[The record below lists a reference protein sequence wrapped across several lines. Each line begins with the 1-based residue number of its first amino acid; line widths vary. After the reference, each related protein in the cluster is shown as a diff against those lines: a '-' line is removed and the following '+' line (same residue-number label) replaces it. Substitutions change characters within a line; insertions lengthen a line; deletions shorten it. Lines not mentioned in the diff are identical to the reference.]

1 MTAPSLPDA
10 FLPLSLAL
18 LLGAAHVSGAAGKA
32 GARAPVFAYPPAP
45 TANQVDDYHG
55 TRIADPYRPLEN
67 PDAPATRAWI
77 DAENRLTEKWLDG
90 VPARRAIRKRL
101 TALWNYERWGVP
113 VREGGLYF
121 FTRNDG
127 LQDQDVLFV
136 LDRLDG
142 TPRVLLDPNGLSRD
156 GTVALSGWSVSH
168 DGKKL
173 AFGLASAGSDWN
185 EWRVLDVATGKE
197 TGDLV
202 KWVKFSGAAWTKDA
216 TGFYYARYD
225 APRPGTELEAVVKN
239 QKVYFH
245 RLGTPQ
251 SEDLLVYERPDDP
264 ELGFAP
270 EVTDDGRYLVLSIWK
285 GTDTRNRV
293 YVRDLAVPDAPFVK
307 LFDAFDARYGVVDN
321 VGTLFYVSTDLDA
334 PRGRIVTVDLAAFE
348 KSLASDPKSK
358 PALRHVVRQSN
369 AVVAGV
375 QLLGGR
381 LVVEYLKDA
390 ASDVRVFSLGGRFE
404 REISLPALGIVGG
417 FAGKR
422 TDTETFYAFT
432 SFTTPT
438 TIFRHDFGTGKSEVF
453 RRPRVDFDPAAFETS
468 RVFYRSKDG
477 TKVPMFLVHRK
488 GLKRDGSN
496 PTLLFGY
503 GGFNVS
509 LGPAFSV
516 SRIPWLESGG
526 VYAQASIR
534 GGGEYGEEWHKAG
547 TMAGK
552 QNVFDDFI
560 AAGEWLVAH
569 RVTSPKHLAIY
580 GGSNG
585 GLLVGAVLNQRPELF
600 GAAVAA
606 VGVMDMLRFHK
617 FTIGWAW
624 VSDYGS
630 PDDPKAF
637 AWIRA
642 YSPLHNIRKGAKYP
656 AVLITTAD
664 HDDRVVPAH
673 SFKYAAALQAAQGGD
688 APILIRIETRAG
700 HGAGKPTT
708 KQIEEAADVY
718 SFLAKTIAAP
728 AAPAR

>member
-1 MTAPSLPDA
+1 MTSPSLPDA
-10 FLPLSLAL
+10 LLPLSLAL
-18 LLGAAHVSGAAGKA
+18 VLGAAHLAGAAEKA
-32 GARAPVFAYPPAP
+32 APRAKAAYPAAP
-45 TANQVDDYHG
+45 TSNQVDDYHG
-55 TRIADPYRPLEN
+55 KKIADPYRPLEN
-67 PDAPATRAWI
+67 PDAPETRAWI
-77 DAENRLTEKWLDG
+77 DAENRLTNAWLEG
-90 VPARRAIRKRL
+90 VPERRSIRERL
-101 TALWNYERWGVP
+101 TKLWNYERWGAP
-113 VREGGLYF
+113 FREGGLYF

-127 LQDQDVLFV
+127 LQNQDVLYV

-156 GTVALSGWSVSH
+156 GTVALTGWSVSS

-185 EWRVLDVATGKE
+185 EWRVLDVASGKE

-202 KWVKFSGAAWTKDA
+202 KWVKFSGAAWTKDGA
-216 TGFYYARYD
+216 GFYYARYD
-225 APRPGTELEAVVKN
+225 APKPGTELEAVVKN
-239 QKVYFH
+239 QKLYFH

-251 SEDLLVYERPDDP
+251 SEDRLVYERPDDP
-264 ELGFAP
+264 ELGFGPA
-270 EVTDDGRYLVLSIWK
+270 VTDDGRYLVVSVWK
-285 GTDTRNRV
+285 GTETRNRV
-293 YVRDLAVPDAPFVK
+293 HVRDLSAPDAPFVK
-307 LFDAFDARYGVVDN
+307 LFDDFDARYEVVDN
-321 VGTLFYVSTDLDA
+321 VGTVFYVSTDWNA
-334 PRGRIVTVDLAAFE
+334 PRGRVVTVDLAAFE
-348 KSLASDPKSK
+348 KALASDPKAK
-358 PALRHVVRQSN
+358 PVLRDVVPQSE
-369 AVVAGV
+369 AVVSGV
-375 QLLGGR
+375 QLLAGR

-390 ASDVRVFSLGGRFE
+390 ASDVRVFSLDGKFE
-404 REISLPALGIVGG
+404 KEISLPDLGIVAG
-417 FAGKR
+417 FGGKR

-432 SFTTPT
+432 SFTYPT
-438 TIFRHDFGTGKSEVF
+438 TIFRYDFGTGRSDVF
-453 RRPRVDFDPAAFETS
+453 RRPKVDFDPSAFETS
-468 RVFYRSKDG
+468 RVFYPGKDG
-477 TKVPMFLVHRK
+477 TKIPMFLVHRK

-496 PTLLFGY
+496 PTLLYGY
-503 GGFNVS
+503 GGFNVP

-526 VYAQASIR
+526 VYAQPSIR
-534 GGGEYGEEWHKAG
+534 GGGEYGDDWHRAG
-547 TMAGK
+547 TMEKK

-569 RVTSPKHLAIY
+569 GITSPKRLAIY

-637 AWIRA
+637 PWIYA
-642 YSPLHNIRKGAKYP
+642 YSPLHNIRKGAAYP
-656 AVLITTAD
+656 AVLVTTAD

-688 APILIRIETRAG
+688 APILIRIETKAG
-700 HGAGKPTT
+700 HGSGKPTT
-708 KQIEEAADVY
+708 KQIEEASDVY
-718 SFLAKTIAAP
+718 AFLTKTIAAP
-728 AAPAR
+728 AAAPK